1 MRIWEQGSLGLL
13 FNILSSL
20 KMQGTALVLAEQLI
34 LRVDLIS
41 PRKTLIACAVESQ
54 TGGHVQG

>member
-20 KMQGTALVLAEQLI
+20 KMQGTTLVLAEQLI

-41 PRKTLIACAVESQ
+41 PRKTLIARAVESQ